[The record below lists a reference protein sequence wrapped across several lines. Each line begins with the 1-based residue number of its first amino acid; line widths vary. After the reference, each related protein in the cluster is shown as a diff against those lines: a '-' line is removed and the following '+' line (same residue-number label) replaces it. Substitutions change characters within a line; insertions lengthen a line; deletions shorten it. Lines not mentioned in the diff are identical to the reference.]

1 MAIVSKARV
10 ADAVCCRLSCCWL
23 DPAALASLPAASA
36 VTIAG
41 VMVGLPVLTAGSGPL
56 RRLARLLWIRAG
68 DTKNGMLDGKR
79 EEASSWSAVER
90 GFGCSRRCVD
100 QCWVLKGRELRA

>member
-1 MAIVSKARV
+1 MPF
-10 ADAVCCRLSCCWL
+10 AVILFAVDSTPPRWQAC
-23 DPAALASLPAASA
+23 PAASA

-79 EEASSWSAVER
+79 EGTSSWSAVER

-100 QCWVLKGRELRA
+100 QRWVLIKGRELRA